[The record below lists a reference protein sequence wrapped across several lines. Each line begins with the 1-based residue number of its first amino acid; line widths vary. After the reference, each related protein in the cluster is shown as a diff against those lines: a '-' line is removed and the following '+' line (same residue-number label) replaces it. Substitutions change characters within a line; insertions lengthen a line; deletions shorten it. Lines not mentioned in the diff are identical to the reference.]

1 MRQYFHRLHSSCF
14 TFRTLAGIKV
24 EHGLYGVHSKNG
36 KIEYAGGLIKII
48 EK

>member
-1 MRQYFHRLHSSCF
+1 
-14 TFRTLAGIKV
+14 V